1 MSILGPRLAG
11 PGADTHPALQS
22 RRVHDLTV
30 AGLGGLVS
38 LGLAMGIA
46 VAVPNPNVALVGAII
61 VGTVALW
68 ALLISPRY
76 PVTLT
81 IVAIY
86 LGLLDGPVKLLTA
99 SQAASAVRNVL
110 VLAVAIGMLVRLAVS
125 KQEVK
130 MPPLAQWVLAF
141 VAVVIVQAFN
151 PETHGILKVIGGFRQ
166 ELEWIPF
173 FFFAYLIMRSKLRFR
188 QLFLIIGVLALAN
201 GLVGAYQS
209 RLSPAQLGSWGP
221 GYSARVE
228 GAAGVSKRTFAFEG
242 ESKPRPPGLGPD
254 SGFSGGIG
262 AMAVPGLLALL
273 SVGRLRRRW
282 IALVLCAGALLGVAA
297 AASRSSLIIGV
308 IALLSYAGFS
318 VIARLK
324 VHRLLIGVLVSLG
337 LAYGVAS
344 LFLSYSGPNSLHR
357 QETVGSSL
365 EGNGGGRAGK
375 ERNLFQLPRDIA
387 GAPLGAGLGT
397 GGSAGGFGG
406 KQKVQIEGK
415 GVSREGALNLLAI
428 ETGAPGLLLW
438 IGLTLNVVALAVLRL
453 RFIADPE
460 LRTYLVAVFAA
471 FMAFTAEGFAGPTLA
486 GTPAG
491 VYLWFAIG
499 IASYWL
505 AGPGYRQSR
514 IKRAAVG
521 R

>member
-1 MSILGPRLAG
+1 MSIIGPRLAG
-11 PGADTHPALQS
+11 PSADPHPALQS
-22 RRVHDLTV
+22 RRLHDFTV
-30 AGLGGLVS
+30 AALGGLIA
-38 LGLAMGIA
+38 LGGAMGIA

-61 VGTVALW
+61 VGAVALFG
-68 ALLISPRY
+68 LLISPNY

-81 IVAIY
+81 IVAVY
-86 LGLLDGPVKLLTA
+86 LGVLDGPVKLLTA
-99 SQAASAVRNVL
+99 SQAASAVRNIL
-110 VLAVAIGMLVRLAVS
+110 VLAVAIGMLVRLSAS
-125 KQEVK
+125 KQEVS
-130 MPPLAQWVLAF
+130 MPPLSQWVIAF
-141 VAVVIVQAFN
+141 TAVVAIQAFN

-188 QLFLIIGVLALAN
+188 QFFLIVGVLALAN

-209 RLSPAQLGSWGP
+209 RLSPAQLASWGP
-221 GYSARVE
+221 GYQARIE
-228 GAAGVSKRTFAFEG
+228 GTGGVSKRTFAFEG

-262 AMAVPGLLALL
+262 ALAAPGLLALL

-282 IALVLCAGALLGVAA
+282 IALLLLAGALLGVAA
-297 AASRSSLIIGV
+297 AASRSSLVIGV
-308 IALLSYAGFS
+308 VALLSYAGLS
-318 VIARLK
+318 VLARLK
-324 VHRLLIGVLVSLG
+324 VHRLLLGVLVALG

-357 QETVGSSL
+357 QETIGASF

-387 GAPLGAGLGT
+387 GAPFGAGLGT
-397 GGSAGGFGG
+397 GASAGGFGG

-415 GVSREGALNLLAI
+415 GTSREGALNLLAI

-438 IGLTLNVVALAVLRL
+438 VGLTLNVIALAVLRL
-453 RFIADPE
+453 RLIADPE

-471 FMAFTAEGFAGPTLA
+471 FLAFTAEGFAGPTLA

-505 AGPGYRQSR
+505 AGPGYRQAR
-514 IKRAAVG
+514 VKRGVIT